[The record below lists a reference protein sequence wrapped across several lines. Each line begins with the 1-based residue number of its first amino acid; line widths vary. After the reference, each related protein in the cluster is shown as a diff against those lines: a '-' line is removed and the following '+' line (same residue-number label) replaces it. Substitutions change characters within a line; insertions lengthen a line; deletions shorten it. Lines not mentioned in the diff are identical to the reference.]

1 MTHRCFYALLLPEP
15 LKRSLEERLR
25 EFSRIPGVNWTQ
37 AQNLHLTMLFLGDV
51 KVELIPALKDI
62 LFDLSRS
69 WKPISMAARGI
80 ELFPAREPRLVWA
93 SLQTDDNAIF
103 DMHRELRKRARELDI
118 ETDNKP
124 LKLHIT
130 LGRIKH
136 QIQPHLE
143 RSILESAVDTQD
155 LAFEDIA
162 LLRSQLRPEGPI
174 YNIIEQSILR

>member
-1 MTHRCFYALLLPEP
+1 MTQRCFYALLLPEP

-62 LFDLSRS
+62 LFDLSRA
-69 WKPISMAARGI
+69 WKPISMAATGI

-93 SLQTDDNAIF
+93 SLKTDDKSIF
-103 DMHRELRKRARELDI
+103 EMHKELRNRVRELDI

-124 LKLHIT
+124 LKLHVT

-136 QIQPHLE
+136 QVPPHQE
-143 RSILESAVDTQD
+143 RSILESGVDTQN
-155 LAFEDIA
+155 LAYEDIV
-162 LLRSQLRPEGPI
+162 LFRSQLRPEGPI